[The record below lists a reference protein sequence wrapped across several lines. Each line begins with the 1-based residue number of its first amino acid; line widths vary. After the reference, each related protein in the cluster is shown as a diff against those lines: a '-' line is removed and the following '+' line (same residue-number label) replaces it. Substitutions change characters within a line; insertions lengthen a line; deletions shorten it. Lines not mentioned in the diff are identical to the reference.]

1 VTEPLLRRVMR
12 KILGFA
18 MIALIAVV
26 TIIVVHFAVRNVTA
40 GVDFTVTNSG
50 SKVLHSVT
58 VQVTGRSYA
67 LSDIISG
74 GSKTVSLKLTSESH
88 IELLFPTHPSLTID
102 CYFEP
107 KYRGRI
113 IETVMSRAVI
123 TVEEEFQMGS
133 FF

>member
-1 VTEPLLRRVMR
+1 MG

-18 MIALIAVV
+18 IVALIALFTTV
-26 TIIVVHFAVRNVTA
+26 VVHFAVRNATA
-40 GVDFTVTNSG
+40 GVDFTLTNSG
-50 SKVLHSVT
+50 SELLHSVT

-67 LSDIISG
+67 LGNIPSG
-74 GSKTVSLKLTSESH
+74 GSKTVKLKPTSESH
-88 IELLFPTHPSLTID
+88 IELLFPTGPSLSID

-113 IETVMSRAVI
+113 IASVASKEVVTVKDEV
-123 TVEEEFQMGS
+123 QMGS